1 MDLVRRGVAE
11 IVSEEE
17 LEQRLAEAIR
27 TETPLRIKYGIDPSG
42 KDVHIGHM
50 VPVSKMRDFQD
61 AGHHGVLIIGDYT
74 AQIGDPTGRNESRP
88 SLSKEQVLANAAT
101 YVEQLMK
108 VLDPEKTEVRYQSE
122 WFEDFSLIQ
131 MIRLGQRFTMAQ
143 MMSHETFAKRLDE
156 GLPLAM
162 HELMYPMLMAYDSV
176 AIRADVELGGMEQR
190 FNILQGRDLQRA
202 MEQRAQVAVLSP
214 MLPGLD
220 GGLKM
225 GKSLNNYI
233 GVNDPAAEMFGK
245 VMSIRDDLL
254 ISYLMLAGGATP
266 ESVRMAQARLEQGTN
281 PMEIKRELGRAIVKR
296 YHGQEA
302 ATLAEEEF
310 LGVFSRKDQLP
321 EDMLEF
327 AVTENPMRIL
337 EIMMNT
343 ESAPSL
349 SEARRL
355 IQQGGVTLNGYRVT
369 DVNAEVFVKDGS
381 VLKVG
386 KRRFARL
393 RVSQ

>member
-1 MDLVRRGVAE
+1 
-11 IVSEEE
+11 
-17 LEQRLAEAIR
+17 
-27 TETPLRIKYGIDPSG
+27 
-42 KDVHIGHM
+42 
-50 VPVSKMRDFQD
+50 
-61 AGHHGVLIIGDYT
+61 
-74 AQIGDPTGRNESRP
+74 
-88 SLSKEQVLANAAT
+88 
-101 YVEQLMK
+101 
-108 VLDPEKTEVRYQSE
+108 
-122 WFEDFSLIQ
+122 
-131 MIRLGQRFTMAQ
+131 
-143 MMSHETFAKRLDE
+143 
-156 GLPLAM
+156 
-162 HELMYPMLMAYDSV
+162 
-176 AIRADVELGGMEQR
+176 
-190 FNILQGRDLQRA
+190 
-202 MEQRAQVAVLSP
+202 
-214 MLPGLD
+214 
-220 GGLKM
+220 
-225 GKSLNNYI
+225 
-233 GVNDPAAEMFGK
+233 
-245 VMSIRDDLL
+245 
-254 ISYLMLAGGATP
+254 MLAGGATP